1 MVAMQPEVVPYFPA
15 SPVGVQTNLGEV
27 APATLVAIETS
38 LLPGGGS
45 CAITATNQSGRA
57 GVGECQT
64 GIRGTREVQLSGEE
78 VDRDLVHVVVTTW
91 WTSCAAK
98 QLGRRGAFH
107 LSSVVK
113 DPGAQMKRKAG
124 EEKEVKG
131 RIGQRSRPVISP

>member
-1 MVAMQPEVVPYFPA
+1 MVAMQPEGVPYFPA

-27 APATLVAIETS
+27 APATLVAMETS

-45 CAITATNQSGRA
+45 CAITAMNQSGRA
-57 GVGECQT
+57 GVGEPQT

-107 LSSVVK
+107 LVK
-113 DPGAQMKRKAG
+113 KPGAQMKRKAG
-124 EEKEVKG
+124 EEEEVKG
-131 RIGQRSRPVISP
+131 RIGQRSHPVISP